1 MIKRTNSNAF
11 YIEKFIDDIK
21 VGYEIEYYHTTAR
34 KQVKRF
40 LENRADKK
48 IARYHRDKLKT
59 NMVYSGSKKKTSQSY
74 KNKLKFVRQYNRDH
88 YKHFSFAFSL
98 EKDAELIEFLDTSK
112 NKADLIRDMYENYK
126 KSGLI

>member
-34 KQVKRF
+34 KQIKRF
-40 LENRADKK
+40 LENRKDKK
-48 IARYHRDKLKT
+48 IYRYNRDKLKT
-59 NMVYSGSKKKTSQSY
+59 NMEYTGSKKKTSQSY

-88 YKHFSFAFSL
+88 YKHFSIAFNL
-98 EKDAELIEFLDTSK
+98 QKDAELIEFLDTSK